1 MTETSPPNEV
11 KFIATRALEL
21 MGGREKAFAA
31 MEADY
36 DAMKERWNQDT
47 DSIGRILRA
56 HLYLE
61 HYLTEYLQHANP
73 ALGDLDEA
81 RLTFAQKANLLRSD
95 APVIEMIIGGIRHLN
110 KIRNRL
116 AHNLRAAV
124 TEEDA
129 NVFLSQGIFR
139 AMREEDAKGTDREP
153 SADPLDVLEGFAE
166 FASAMLH
173 NGTTSHGEAFRQ
185 ATGEW
190 HERHGEASSK

>member
-1 MTETSPPNEV
+1 EIE
-11 KFIATRALEL
+11 FIATRALEL

-81 RLTFAQKANLLRSD
+81 RLTFAQKANLLKSD
-95 APVIEMIIGGIRHLN
+95 A
-110 KIRNRL
+110 
-116 AHNLRAAV
+116 
-124 TEEDA
+124 
-129 NVFLSQGIFR
+129 
-139 AMREEDAKGTDREP
+139 
-153 SADPLDVLEGFAE
+153 
-166 FASAMLH
+166 
-173 NGTTSHGEAFRQ
+173 
-185 ATGEW
+185 
-190 HERHGEASSK
+190 